1 MGGDGTLAAQRLAGQ
16 LTHGFGTA
24 EQPDKAPRMGQDLSK
39 QGLLRRVPS
48 RAAAVVDRDGLDDG
62 AGLGQ
67 ALGQPFTPAIAAQQQ
82 FWDIQG
88 VRRTW
93 FCGSY
98 LGHGFH
104 EDALQSGLAV
114 AEQLGG
120 VRRPWTV
127 EGESGRIHVRER
139 TLEEAA

>member
-1 MGGDGTLAAQRLAGQ
+1 LIRTEVYEHPLFDAA
-16 LTHGFGTA
+16 
-24 EQPDKAPRMGQDLSK
+24 
-39 QGLLRRVPS
+39 
-48 RAAAVVDRDGLDDG
+48 
-62 AGLGQ
+62 
-67 ALGQPFTPAIAAQQQ
+67 AIAAQRE

-88 VRRTW
+88 ARRTW

-127 EGESGRIHVRER
+127 EGESNRIHVRTR
-139 TLEEAA
+139 DLEVAA